1 MQVPADRFQHPD
13 YPAPPRGL
21 HGETTLRRGMP
32 RVAVVGAGITGASV
46 AWHLARAGAAVT
58 VLERSANA
66 SSGATGGSYGWV
78 GTGSMLPSDALPRFA
93 LIRDA
98 LPEFARLSRQLGP
111 LPIAARGAV
120 VWSGTDADTDAF
132 VAEQQ
137 GAGIGIDRLDRA
149 RTMALEPHLNA
160 PALAAWL
167 PGDFALEPDLLTAQL
182 LSAARASGARVGFNQ
197 EVLAIETRHGRVT
210 AVATPHGSHAVDAV
224 VLANAASAIPLAA
237 RFDIDLPVHEAPAV
251 LMAFDAL
258 PGCLHHLLCAA
269 DHELRPRLGG
279 GLLLAADMPIE
290 GETGLDSL
298 ARQCLADTQALFK
311 IPAGLALRSARAVQ
325 RPMTADSMP
334 VRGFL
339 PGVDGLYAAIA
350 HPGVMLAPWLGR
362 LAAQDIMAA

>member
-1 MQVPADRFQHPD
+1 M
-13 YPAPPRGL
+13 
-21 HGETTLRRGMP
+21 RRGIP

-58 VLERSANA
+58 VFERSATA

-98 LPEFARLSRQLGP
+98 LPEFARLGTELGP

-120 VWSGTDADTDAF
+120 VWSGTDADTEAF

-149 RTMALEPHLNA
+149 RAVALEPHLNS

-167 PGDFALEPDLLTAQL
+167 PGDFAVEPDLLTAQL
-182 LSAARASGARVGFNQ
+182 LAGAQASGARVGFNQ

-210 AVATPHGSHAVDAV
+210 AVATPHRSHAVDAV

-237 RFDIDLPVHEAPAV
+237 RFDIDLSVHEAPAV

-311 IPAGLALRSARAVQ
+311 SPAGLALRSARAVQ

-339 PGVDGLYAAIA
+339 SGVDGLYAAIA